1 MQYIGCWLLLKDVAA
16 CLSINGLQMAET
28 WHLICTIQGMLL
40 KDVEPMQILRHM
52 AIFATLIL
60 LCATA
65 ALEGDVLQRLPPVA
79 SAQFYATLL
88 LNCGLAMISNLL
100 NMLVTKANGALSLQV
115 QAVLSAD
122 INAPE
127 IP

>member
-1 MQYIGCWLLLKDVAA
+1 
-16 CLSINGLQMAET
+16 
-28 WHLICTIQGMLL
+28 ML
-40 KDVEPMQILRHM
+40 ILRHM
-52 AIFATLIL
+52 AFFATLIL
-60 LCATA
+60 LVATA
-65 ALEGDVLQRLPPVA
+65 ALEGDVLQRLPSAA
-79 SAQFYATLL
+79 SAHFYATLL
-88 LNCGLAMISNLL
+88 LNCGLAMVSNLL